1 MSMVPGYHFKHWVT
15 VYRPDSNQAV
25 DPDFGEVDGAEQ
37 YKLLGTF
44 RAYVRFYN
52 DKERVISQT
61 GERLEG
67 DGKILFRLQDL
78 NGQMIKNG
86 DRLLINGEYAYEAL
100 TPTPRSPR
108 LGRYL
113 TLEVTFRRW
122 KTAAEKGDA
131 DIVATVSVQ

>member
-1 MSMVPGYHFKHWVT
+1 MVPGYHFRHRVT
-15 VYRPDSNQAV
+15 VYRLASGQNV
-25 DPDFGEVDGAEQ
+25 DPDFGEVDGTKQ
-37 YKLLGTF
+37 YQLVGTF
-44 RAYVRFYN
+44 RAYVRFHS
-52 DKERVISQT
+52 DEERVISQT

-78 NGQMIKNG
+78 NGQTIKNG

-113 TLEVTFRRW
+113 TLEVAFRRW
-122 KTAAEKGDA
+122 KTAPESGSGDLMA
-131 DIVATVSVQ
+131 SLTVL